1 VAERIS
7 RAAGIA
13 ARYVDIPAE
22 AQREAMLGQGM
33 PVWLVTALLELQ
45 EYYTGGQGGTV
56 DGVLAGL
63 LGRPPITIDKFL
75 AESAAEFRGSAVGA

>member
-22 AQREAMLGQGM
+22 AQRQAMLGQGM
-33 PVWLVTALLELQ
+33 PEWLVAALLELQ

-56 DGVLAGL
+56 DGVLEGL
-63 LGRPPITIDKFL
+63 LGRPPITIDRFL
-75 AESAAEFRGSAVGA
+75 EEYTAEFRGSAVGA